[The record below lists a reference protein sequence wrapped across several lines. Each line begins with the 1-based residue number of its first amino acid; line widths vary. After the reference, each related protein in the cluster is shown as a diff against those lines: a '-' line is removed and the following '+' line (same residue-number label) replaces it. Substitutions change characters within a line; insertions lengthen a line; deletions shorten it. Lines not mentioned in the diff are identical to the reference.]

1 MCEGVFVCD
10 VLCVCVCVHLVGG
23 FLCLCEYKCVCVYI
37 GKGGR
42 GEGTLGRMAV
52 VQLGQTPASNH
63 HYQGCPIQKHNAAKS
78 RSALGENCA
87 MEVESAGLQREVF
100 DLPKG
105 LLTLSTPSP
114 PFSPLI
120 ILPPT

>member
-42 GEGTLGRMAV
+42 GGGDI
-52 VQLGQTPASNH
+52 GDD
-63 HYQGCPIQKHNAAKS
+63 GGGAARPNTGK
-78 RSALGENCA
+78 
-87 MEVESAGLQREVF
+87 
-100 DLPKG
+100 
-105 LLTLSTPSP
+105 
-114 PFSPLI
+114 
-120 ILPPT
+120 